1 MREFTRAILIFV
13 TMTVLLGLAYPF
25 AMTGISQ
32 LFFREKAKG
41 SLVVSDNRVI
51 GSSMIGQNFS
61 HPKYFHG
68 RPSALEKA
76 YDASNSGGSNFG
88 PSNAKFLEKV
98 GQRIDVVRK
107 ENTLD
112 PGAPVPADLVLASAS
127 GLDPHISVETA
138 MLQVPRVA
146 KAQGLAESEVEDIVA
161 KHVESPLFGFLG
173 SKRINVLRLNMSLD
187 ELSRRNSQAI
197 VYESGRRG

>member
-32 LFFREKAKG
+32 LFFRQKSNG
-41 SLVVSDNRVI
+41 SLVVSDNRVV
-51 GSSMIGQNFS
+51 GSSLIGQNFIN
-61 HPKYFHG
+61 PKYFHG
-68 RPSALEKA
+68 RPSALEKP

-88 PSNAKFLEKV
+88 PSNEKFLEEVAK
-98 GQRIDVVRK
+98 RIEMVRK
-107 ENTLD
+107 ENILD
-112 PGAPVPADLVLASAS
+112 PGALVPADFVLASAS
-127 GLDPHISVETA
+127 GLDPHISMEAVI
-138 MLQVPRVA
+138 LQVPRVA
-146 KAQGLAESEVEDIVA
+146 KARGVQEPEVRDLMA

-187 ELSRRNSQAI
+187 ELSRRKGQAI
-197 VYESGRRG
+197 VFESGRRG

>member
-1 MREFTRAILIFV
+1 MREFSRAILIFV

-32 LFFREKAKG
+32 LFFREKANG
-41 SLVVSDNRVI
+41 SLVVSDNRVV

-68 RPSALEKA
+68 RPSALEKP
-76 YDASNSGGSNFG
+76 YNASNSGGTNFG
-88 PSNAKFLEKV
+88 PSNAKLLEEIGK
-98 GQRIDVVRK
+98 RIEKVRK

-112 PGAPVPADLVLASAS
+112 PGALVPADFVLASAS
-127 GLDPHISVETA
+127 GLDPHISVEAA
-138 MLQVPRVA
+138 MLQVPRIA
-146 KAQGLAESEVEDIVA
+146 KTRGLQESEVQDALQRSAEN
-161 KHVESPLFGFLG
+161 PLFGFLG

-187 ELSRRNSQAI
+187 ELSRRK
-197 VYESGRRG
+197 G